1 MSNTPHIAFTGA
13 PLDLAENQRD
23 ASALTAFAA
32 AQNARAIVMV
42 DGKFLVKDGDL
53 VQLHPS
59 QLKGTHLYDPGPLF
73 LGLDGD
79 VPQFAF
85 SLAKDGEALNLI
97 KGGALDHLRN
107 LAFLMEGRQLAL
119 AGRAKS
125 LFDWHKSHR
134 FCSNCGVES
143 KPQSG
148 GVTRKCPTC
157 ATDHFPRVN
166 PVAIMLVI
174 DGDKCL
180 LGRGP
185 NWPEDAYS
193 ALAGFVSSGESL
205 SEACI
210 REVKEEVDIDVVDPV
225 YKFSQPWPYPGQL
238 MMGLFCTA
246 TTTKVT
252 VDGKELSDA
261 KWFSKD
267 VVKRILAGEKYQEG
281 ETFICPPPF
290 AISHQL
296 LKAWVE
302 D

>member
-157 ATDHFPRVN
+157 EDGRLGLKLGKFGGFIGCSNYPECRYTRQLALTQNGDDPSRAAAQPDGTAEPR
-166 PVAIMLVI
+166 IE
-174 DGDKCL
+174 
-180 LGRGP
+180 RTR
-185 NWPEDAYS
+185 
-193 ALAGFVSSGESL
+193 
-205 SEACI
+205 SE
-210 REVKEEVDIDVVDPV
+210 R
-225 YKFSQPWPYPGQL
+225 
-238 MMGLFCTA
+238 
-246 TTTKVT
+246 
-252 VDGKELSDA
+252 
-261 KWFSKD
+261 
-267 VVKRILAGEKYQEG
+267 R
-281 ETFICPPPF
+281 
-290 AISHQL
+290 
-296 LKAWVE
+296 
-302 D
+302 